1 MAFAALSHLSLIV
14 LAIYGFS
21 FTGWTGAVYQ
31 ILNHGVVDAALFL
44 LLGALEVRYAT
55 SEIGAYGGVAARLP
69 RTATFFVIA
78 SLAMIGLPMLGGF
91 VGEFMILS
99 STFTG
104 VSKGWAIAAALGVI
118 LGAAYML
125 SLVQRI
131 FYGPESAMTASKPAN
146 DVHFGELAVL
156 APLAVLMLVM
166 GLAPSFWTNSIQSGV
181 HPPPLNGTT
190 PMPMSICRSVAR
202 GGAAVTP
209 VPDIYR
215 ILPEVILTVTGVAIM
230 LLEAS
235 MRPGWPRRPLGWVAA
250 IGTTLALWASLW
262 QLSLPVGT
270 GFFGTVETSPF
281 TVFFHVLICG
291 IVLVALLLSLDTL
304 PEDSHHQGE
313 FYALVVFGAV
323 GMCLLT
329 GAVELLLVFIAL
341 EISSIATYILAGYR
355 KETGRGPE
363 AAIKYFLLGSFAT
376 GFLLY
381 GIALIFGA
389 TGTTQVYEIARL
401 APTAENHSLVLAA
414 LGLMLVGIL
423 FKVSAAPFH
432 VWTPDV
438 YEGAPSPVVALLS
451 TAPKAAAFALLLRV
465 VYEMF
470 PSLHSLWAPLLWI
483 VAVLSM
489 TLGNL
494 AALRQQNVKRMLAY
508 SSIAHAGYLLAA
520 FAGLGTSGIAAASFY
535 TAAYA
540 AMNVGIFA
548 VVTLV
553 SGYDEK
559 LPLIDDFRGL
569 IYRAPLLGSL
579 LLFFLVSL
587 VGIPFT
593 GGFFGKFYSFSA
605 AVNGGAVALAIIG
618 LLNSGLAAGYY
629 LHLAL
634 VSVQREPSAERQG
647 AAAPQVGVAVGAAL
661 LLAVVATLV
670 LGIVPGEVLR
680 AAQSGAHTL
689 QAPPVDNTPSG
700 DAVQP

>member
-1 MAFAALSHLSLIV
+1 V
-14 LAIYGFS
+14 N
-21 FTGWTGAVYQ
+21 Q
-31 ILNHGVVDAALFL
+31 
-44 LLGALEVRYAT
+44 
-55 SEIGAYGGVAARLP
+55 
-69 RTATFFVIA
+69 
-78 SLAMIGLPMLGGF
+78 
-91 VGEFMILS
+91 
-99 STFTG
+99 
-104 VSKGWAIAAALGVI
+104 
-118 LGAAYML
+118 
-125 SLVQRI
+125 
-131 FYGPESAMTASKPAN
+131 
-146 DVHFGELAVL
+146 
-156 APLAVLMLVM
+156 
-166 GLAPSFWTNSIQSGV
+166 
-181 HPPPLNGTT
+181 
-190 PMPMSICRSVAR
+190 
-202 GGAAVTP
+202 
-209 VPDIYR
+209 VPDIFR
-215 ILPEVILTVTGVAIM
+215 ILPEVILTLTGVAVMMID
-230 LLEAS
+230 AS
-235 MRPGWPRRPLGWVAA
+235 LRSTWPRRPLGWIAA

-262 QLSLPVGT
+262 QLSLPTGT
-270 GFFGTVETSPF
+270 GFFSTVETSPF

-329 GAVELLLVFIAL
+329 GAVELLVVFIAL
-341 EISSIATYILAGYR
+341 EISSISTYILAGYR

-381 GIALIFGA
+381 GIALVFGA
-389 TGTTQVYEIARL
+389 TGTTQIYEVSRL
-401 APTAENHSLVLAA
+401 VTSAQNQSLVLVA
-414 LGLMLVGIL
+414 LALMLVGIL

-470 PSLHSLWAPLLWI
+470 PSLHNIWAPLLWI

-489 TLGNL
+489 TVGNL

-535 TAAYA
+535 IAAYA

-548 VVTLV
+548 VITVA
-553 SGYDEK
+553 SGYEEN

-569 IYRAPLLGSL
+569 LYRAPLLGSL

-605 AVNGGAVALAIIG
+605 AVDGGAIALAIIG
-618 LLNSGLAAGYY
+618 LLNSGVAAAYY
-629 LHLAL
+629 LRLAL
-634 VSVQREPSAERQG
+634 VAAQRDPTASERP
-647 AAAPQVGVAVGAAL
+647 AIPAPQVGVAVGAAL
-661 LLAVVATLV
+661 LLAVAATLV

-689 QAPPVDNTPSG
+689 QAPPPDIAPANAAIEPQ
-700 DAVQP
+700 AKP